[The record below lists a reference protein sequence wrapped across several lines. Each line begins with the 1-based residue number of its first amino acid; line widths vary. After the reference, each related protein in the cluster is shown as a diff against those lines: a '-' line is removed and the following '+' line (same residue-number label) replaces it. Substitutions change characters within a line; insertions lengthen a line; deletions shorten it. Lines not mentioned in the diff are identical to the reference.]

1 LSLTLRD
8 AQHLCWKTYK
18 KLQVKEEKR
27 STISTTA
34 SDLKKKAGEIAEKM
48 KTLENSAG
56 NGAGKEDLA
65 KLLSELLYLAF
76 ILAEHYGVSLEE
88 SFMQTIDEYIL
99 GLVN

>member
-1 LSLTLRD
+1 MRD

-27 STISTTA
+27 LTISATA
-34 SDLKKKAGEIAEKM
+34 SDLEKKAGEIAEKM
-48 KTLENSAG
+48 KNLDNSAG
-56 NGAGKEDLA
+56 KGAGKEDLA

-76 ILAEHYGVSLEE
+76 ILAEQDGVSLEE
-88 SFMQTIDEYIL
+88 SFMQTIDGYIL